1 MKMTPQHQDNILL
14 RDILE
19 RNYYKSF
26 KEGNDN
32 CKNFNLSFFYIND
45 YTNFKFIP
53 GYESPEEKNDLSKI
67 LSKKIYEAEIFTDSV
82 NANKIATD
90 CKRELKNVRNTD
102 TIKILMKSG
111 GGFVIKL
118 SPRNF
123 WFF

>member
-1 MKMTPQHQDNILL
+1 MPSEYRKYPEQLKFMAEVPTSWDESKVLDGKIGEYVVVARRKGDVWYIAGMSDWNG
-14 RDILE
+14 
-19 RNYYKSF
+19 KSV
-26 KEGNDN
+26 E
-32 CKNFNLSFFYIND
+32 I
-45 YTNFKFIP
+45 
-53 GYESPEEKNDLSKI
+53 DLSKI

-118 SPRNF
+118 LPRNF